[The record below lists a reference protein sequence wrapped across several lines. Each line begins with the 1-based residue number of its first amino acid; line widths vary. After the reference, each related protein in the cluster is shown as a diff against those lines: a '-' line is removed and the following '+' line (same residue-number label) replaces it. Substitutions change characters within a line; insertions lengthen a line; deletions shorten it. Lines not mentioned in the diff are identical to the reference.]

1 MCCVAW
7 LLLNSYEL
15 TQSPEKVWGG
25 PDENGDWN
33 GMLGMLQREEV
44 EFAVG
49 PFTVTPQR
57 ETVSDLTYPLSGA
70 DKAILLARPKLDT
83 DMAGFVKAFTYEVM
97 RGKQAVLR
105 WLVFSILLIVSVW
118 PNFQTW
124 LLTLVFAIITAI
136 VTTLLVRAENVLF
149 GIPVEGLGSKV
160 CLWVLKAFTQESST
174 WLPKNDA
181 GRLLITTWLL
191 ASLVFMSSYSGILT
205 AMLTLP
211 RVVIPINSIYDMV
224 AQTDIPWRLEAGS
237 SMFQYFKEATDGVR
251 REVFTGRSGT
261 FQDCWAARQ
270 EIVNGEFAAICDIIT
285 MKKAMAWDFRSASP
299 PCRSEWLPPHDAGR
313 VLVTTWLL
321 ASLVFMS
328 SYGGILTAMLTV
340 PRVTIPIDSMYDL
353 VAQNDMPWKVEGG
366 SMLYQYFQEATE
378 GARREVF
385 LRSSGTFKDC
395 WEARQDLADGK
406 YAGFCDDVT
415 MIKVMAWDFE
425 TSGSCNVYI
434 AREKVISSVW
444 KGVGF
449 KRNSPYMSRVNDVIL
464 TLQQAGL
471 VDIWLQEQIG
481 TVPHCLRPP
490 STDRQDGISPLDM
503 EAFGG
508 PFLVLVGGKGVEEEM
523 KKLQVMK
530 GRPFH

>member
-1 MCCVAW
+1 
-7 LLLNSYEL
+7 
-15 TQSPEKVWGG
+15 
-25 PDENGDWN
+25 
-33 GMLGMLQREEV
+33 
-44 EFAVG
+44 
-49 PFTVTPQR
+49 
-57 ETVSDLTYPLSGA
+57 
-70 DKAILLARPKLDT
+70 
-83 DMAGFVKAFTYEVM
+83 MAGF
-97 RGKQAVLR
+97 
-105 WLVFSILLIVSVW
+105 
-118 PNFQTW
+118 
-124 LLTLVFAIITAI
+124 
-136 VTTLLVRAENVLF
+136 
-149 GIPVEGLGSKV
+149 
-160 CLWVLKAFTQESST
+160 LKAFTIEV
-174 WLPKNDA
+174 
-181 GRLLITTWLL
+181 WLL
-191 ASLVFMSSYSGILT
+191 TMLSIVGISCSTVFVVWAQGHIFGRAVRDAVGKTLVWVVKALTQEASSFSPLSPLT
-205 AMLTLP
+205 A
-211 RVVIPINSIYDMV
+211 
-224 AQTDIPWRLEAGS
+224 G
-237 SMFQYFKEATDGVR
+237 
-251 REVFTGRSGT
+251 
-261 FQDCWAARQ
+261 
-270 EIVNGEFAAICDIIT
+270 
-285 MKKAMAWDFRSASP
+285 
-299 PCRSEWLPPHDAGR
+299 SEWLPPHDAGR

-490 STDRQDGISPLDM
+490 STDRQDGISALDM

-508 PFLVLVGGKGVEEEM
+508 PFLVLVGGLCVATIAFLLE
-523 KKLQVMK
+523 LLTACCS
-530 GRPFH
+530 